1 MARAMMTMRAEVER
15 NTAAGTD
22 PHGHPMAP
30 SFTALATLPCHVWSK
45 QSREAVDGDKTA
57 VIEDL
62 RALFPVSADVREG
75 DEIAQVTDRRG
86 TVLFPGRLRVDAPPQ
101 RKVRHLEAALKRVA

>member
-1 MARAMMTMRAEVER
+1 MARARMTMRAEVER

-22 PHGHPMAP
+22 PHGHPVAP
-30 SFTALATLPCHVWSK
+30 FFTALATVPCWVWSK
-45 QSREAVDGDKTA
+45 QARVAVDGDKTA

-62 RALFPVSADVREG
+62 RALFPVSADIVEG
-75 DEIAQVTDRRG
+75 DEIARVTDRRG
-86 TVLFPGRLRVDAPPQ
+86 AVLFGRLRVDAPPQ